1 MENSSLADGRVQLV
15 INDDGSLG
23 YKLDGADTV
32 YPFKD
37 VSTIQIKTRLLTP
50 SASWRDW
57 YVDLYV
63 NDKLITSYNQYIYV
77 NATILSS
84 AEGKTISQIVN
95 PGTMI
100 SHTL

>member
-1 MENSSLADGRVQLV
+1 MGGGRIQLV
-15 INDDGSLG
+15 VNEDGSLG

-32 YPFKD
+32 YPFKN
-37 VSTIQIKTRLLTP
+37 VSTIQVKTRLLTP
-50 SASWRDW
+50 TYSWRDW

-63 NDKLITSYNQYIYV
+63 NNKLIKSYYKSIYRT
-77 NATILSS
+77 ATIESS
-84 AEGKTISQIVN
+84 AEGETISAIVN

>member
-1 MENSSLADGRVQLV
+1 MGDGRVQLV
-15 INDDGSLG
+15 VNNDGSLG

-32 YPFKD
+32 YPFKN
-37 VSTIQIKTRLLTP
+37 VSKIQVKTRLLT
-50 SASWRDW
+50 SSYSWRDW

-63 NDKLITSYNQYIYV
+63 NNKLIKSYYKSIYRA
-77 NATILSS
+77 ATIESS
-84 AEGKTISQIVN
+84 AEGETISAIVN